1 MVSTKRPRAFVEQ
14 NKVRKDDEG
23 LTQGRNAR
31 GVIKPPRDISTGTKH
46 SIVLRLQVL
55 FLKMLTYAKMFIEN
69 RIKTKETKQ
78 IVVMISKKEVI
89 EKNLLLRRVENT
101 LIIKG
106 FSVQV

>member
-1 MVSTKRPRAFVEQ
+1 
-14 NKVRKDDEG
+14 
-23 LTQGRNAR
+23 
-31 GVIKPPRDISTGTKH
+31 
-46 SIVLRLQVL
+46 
-55 FLKMLTYAKMFIEN
+55 MFIEN